1 MGISNNF
8 NSNYY
13 NFGNISQIDY
23 NSFDPHENL
32 STNIIGVLEKEV
44 EKLKR
49 ESDNFKKTNKQNKK
63 KEEKNR
69 EIYEEKVMN
78 DYLSKKEDRMQ
89 MLKHVQTQN
98 KPEYLSLEE
107 LAKLKE
113 EHSKNLMQIENKYY
127 QYKKKAENQ
136 ANDYENFINREEN
149 KKITLAEVNAI
160 LKNEEDYFD
169 KDFKAMNNN
178 PKGKKGALDYD
189 KNGKIIKRKFDTGG
203 KRAQSSKNIKRYN
216 EKDLDKPLDRNEEAY
231 LKKYMNF
238 IVKKKTQK
246 FQDDENILSTEN
258 KYNINN
264 NNKSKSK
271 SKERDDWNKT
281 KILSKNF
288 HGGVDRKD
296 NLSGHLYNDD
306 YSFYYLSVNSE
317 NTPKSLSLKSFSGS
331 KGKGNKLNVNRK
343 INKNHLKKNYNIY
356 DDLITKTQS
365 QIYSPIHM
373 HTENSA
379 INNYNNKT
387 KFKNKNNNNNNE
399 DDNSRISNNNNTNMI
414 KNFNATKNS
423 RNNLGNNNNNN
434 LSNNNIKNMNS
445 HLAFGKLIFKLLD
458 KEKNGFV
465 LKSDFLREMD
475 LDEQILN
482 DLGFFTEEN
491 LMECLKIFKS
501 EKEDFLNEQE
511 FIALLL
517 SRSELNEEYLENY
530 RNNNEEGNMLEENN
544 YDFDNNNNNYH
555 NNNNNNQENENINY
569 DQTRQFESKLNL

>member
-1 MGISNNF
+1 MGVSSYN
-8 NSNYY
+8 

-44 EKLKR
+44 EKLKK
-49 ESDNFKKTNKQNKK
+49 ESDIFKKTNKQKNK

-78 DYLSKKEDRMQ
+78 DYLCKKEDRMQ
-89 MLKHVQTQN
+89 MVKHVQTQN

-107 LAKLKE
+107 LTKLKE

-127 QYKKKAENQ
+127 SYKQKVENQ
-136 ANDYENFINREEN
+136 ANDIENFINREEN
-149 KKITLAEVNAI
+149 HKITIEEVNSI

-169 KDFKAMNNN
+169 KDFKAMNANYTT
-178 PKGKKGALDYD
+178 KGKKGPLNYD
-189 KNGKIIKRKFDTGG
+189 KNGKIIKKKFDTAG
-203 KRAQSSKNIKRYN
+203 KRAQSSKLIKRYN
-216 EKDLDKPLDRNEEAY
+216 QKDMNKPLDRNEEAY

-246 FQDDENILSTEN
+246 FKDEDNFLSTEN
-258 KYNINN
+258 KDNKDN
-264 NNKSKSK
+264 NNKSKSRER
-271 SKERDDWNKT
+271 ERDDWNKT

-288 HGGVDRKD
+288 QGGVDRND
-296 NLSGHLYNDD
+296 NLSGHLYNED
-306 YSFYYLSVNSE
+306 YSFYYLSINSE

-331 KGKGNKLNVNRK
+331 KGKGKKLNANRK
-343 INKNHLKKNYNIY
+343 LNKKHIKKNYNLY
-356 DDLITKTQS
+356 DDLITKTQN
-365 QIYSPIHM
+365 QINSPLNMQMHM
-373 HTENSA
+373 NTDNSA
-379 INNYNNKT
+379 INNYNNNKT
-387 KFKNKNNNNNNE
+387 NYNSRNNNNYNKNE
-399 DDNSRISNNNNTNMI
+399 DDNSRISNNNSNNNMTRNFKI
-414 KNFNATKNS
+414 TKNF
-423 RNNLGNNNNNN
+423 RNNLGNNNNI
-434 LSNNNIKNMNS
+434 SNSNIKNMNS

-458 KEKNGFV
+458 KEKKGIV
-465 LKSDFLREMD
+465 AKLDFFREMD

-491 LMECLKIFKS
+491 LMDCLKIFKS

-511 FIALLL
+511 FIAFLL

-544 YDFDNNNNNYH
+544 YDFDNNNNINY
-555 NNNNNNQENENINY
+555 NNQDDENMNY
-569 DQTRQFESKLNL
+569 DQTGQIESKLN